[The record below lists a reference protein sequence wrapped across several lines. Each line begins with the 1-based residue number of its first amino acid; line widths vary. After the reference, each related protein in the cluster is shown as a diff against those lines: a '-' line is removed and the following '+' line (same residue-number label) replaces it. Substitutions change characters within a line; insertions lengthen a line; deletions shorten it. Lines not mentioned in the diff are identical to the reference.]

1 MKRLPITRAHSKP
14 EKARRLY
21 ARDND
26 HLYARFNRQVTTL
39 PGHGRNITHYWKGSH
54 YQVADRRPPHTY
66 DVEAVR
72 YTKFIV
78 IP

>member
-39 PGHGRNITHYWKGSH
+39 PGH
-54 YQVADRRPPHTY
+54 
-66 DVEAVR
+66 
-72 YTKFIV
+72 
-78 IP
+78 